1 MALSVGSFI
10 IFVAVLGVLVFVHE
24 LGHFLV
30 TKWWGVHV
38 EEFGFGIPPRL
49 AGTVKGADG
58 KRHFFWGQNVPKPEV
73 LGGPATIYSLNWIP
87 VGGFVRPQGEDNP
100 GVSGGLAAA
109 PKRARLTV
117 MLAGPA
123 FNLIFAFLVFTLG
136 YSLGWPKIG
145 ETGVQIMGVATG
157 SPAQA
162 VGLQV
167 DDVVQ
172 TVDGQAITPSTFI
185 SYTHDH
191 LGQPIILGLQRSG
204 ATLSVTITP
213 RTTWPSTEGPMGIE
227 IATPY
232 SVVSYPLP
240 QAMVLSV
247 GEIYTQFDQL
257 IHLPG
262 ALLRQQVPIQ
272 EARPI
277 GLVGMNDLTRL
288 AVRASEQANA
298 PYPIIQL
305 IGAISVA
312 LAITNLLPIPG
323 LDGGRI
329 LFVLIEAVRG
339 RRMDPAHEGMVH
351 MAGLLVLLML
361 MVVITYNDIFNPIFP
376 R

>member
-30 TKWWGVHV
+30 TRWWGVHV

-49 AGTVKGADG
+49 AGVVRGADG
-58 KRHFFWGQNVPKPEV
+58 KRHFFWGQNAPKPEV

-109 PKRARLTV
+109 PKRARLSV

-157 SPAQA
+157 SPAEA

-172 TVDGQAITPSTFI
+172 TVDGQTITPSTFI

-191 LGQPIILGLQRSG
+191 LGQPIVLGLQRNG
-204 ATLSVTITP
+204 AALSLTITP
-213 RTTWPSTEGPMGIE
+213 RTTWPSSEGPMGIE
-227 IATPY
+227 IAQPY

-240 QAMVLSV
+240 QAMVQSV

-272 EARPI
+272 AARPI

-298 PYPIIQL
+298 LYPIIQL

-339 RRMDPAHEGMVH
+339 RRMDPSREGMVH